1 MTRAYRELVSKHNEF
16 FAEVSWGGIRLR
28 RKGLSAWGVR
38 TFSGGQSLGF
48 RGPST
53 AGRVVKEFSAF
64 SRLHMRERFAALP
77 WEECGPRLAMVTYTY
92 PREFSTDGLLVRR
105 HREAMKMRI
114 TRKWGPP
121 KGAWVLEFQKRG
133 APHLHTYV
141 GLPDVPEDVF
151 LAWAKRAWYEIV
163 GSEDWRHLYQGV
175 DVRRAFYGRAEE
187 NARRVAD
194 YFWRE
199 SGKLEQKQVP
209 EEYVNVGRF
218 WGYWGL
224 RPQVERTSISV
235 HEWVEM
241 RRLMLALLRHQPGQ
255 HAAKGPRG
263 FDGMLLIAEDGYW
276 LFRMIAEYARDVVSW
291 KEAQHVCTS
300 KTDGVSS
307 WCPVCGKLFWRS
319 A

>member
-1 MTRAYRELVSKHNEF
+1 MTRAFRERVGRHNEF
-16 FAEVSWGGIRLR
+16 LADVSWGVIRLR
-28 RKGLSAWGVR
+28 RKGVSEWGVR
-38 TFSGGQSLGF
+38 TFSGGQSLGS
-48 RGPST
+48 RGKST

-77 WEECGPRLAMVTYTY
+77 WEECGPRLALVTYTY
-92 PREFSTDGLLVRR
+92 PLEFTSDGLVVRR
-105 HREAMKMRI
+105 HREAMKMRW

-141 GLPDVPEDVF
+141 GLPDVPEEVF
-151 LAWAKRAWYEIV
+151 LKRARRAWYEIV
-163 GSEDWRHLYQGV
+163 GSGDWRHLSQGV
-175 DVRRAFYGRAEE
+175 DVRRCFYGHAEE

-209 EEYVNVGRF
+209 EEYMNVGRF

-224 RPQVERTSISV
+224 KPQVERMSISV

-241 RRLMLALLRHQPGQ
+241 RVQ
-255 HAAKGPRG
+255 
-263 FDGMLLIAEDGYW
+263 
-276 LFRMIAEYARDVVSW
+276 
-291 KEAQHVCTS
+291 
-300 KTDGVSS
+300 
-307 WCPVCGKLFWRS
+307 
-319 A
+319 